1 MSTNRVL
8 RLRRSDAKNS
18 DQVILIN
25 LRGRGPQELDFDLLG
40 TEGENPYAA
49 TGKAIIPFDAN
60 CD

>member
-8 RLRRSDAKNS
+8 RLRRSDVKNS

-25 LRGRGPQELDFDLLG
+25 LRGRGPRELDFDLLG
-40 TEGENPYAA
+40 TEGENPYAG
-49 TGKAIIPFDAN
+49 TGKGIIPFDAN